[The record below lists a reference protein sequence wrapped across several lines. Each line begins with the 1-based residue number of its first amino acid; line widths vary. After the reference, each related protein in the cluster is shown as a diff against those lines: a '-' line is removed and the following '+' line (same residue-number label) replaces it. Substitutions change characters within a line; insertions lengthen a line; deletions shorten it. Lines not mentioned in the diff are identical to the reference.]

1 MMQGCR
7 GLAAEKEDC
16 AVQPHTKKWKIAH
29 FIKQLDSRKMDLF
42 FFFFV
47 YFLGC
52 LYFVFFFF
60 FLYQRWR
67 ILHGS
72 YRSKEAAAGRLVVDS
87 RALWIDQPSSHHL
100 LSVIRGASRRGV
112 SAAGQGGSLVRV
124 MVEGLE
130 RPGRPLSS

>member
-1 MMQGCR
+1 MQGCR

-16 AVQPHTKKWKIAH
+16 AVQPLTKKWKIAH
-29 FIKQLDSRKMDLF
+29 FVKQLGSRKMDL
-42 FFFFV
+42 
-47 YFLGC
+47 
-52 LYFVFFFF
+52 FFF

-124 MVEGLE
+124 LVEGLE

>member
-16 AVQPHTKKWKIAH
+16 AVQPLTKKWKIAH
-29 FIKQLDSRKMDLF
+29 FVKQLGSRKMDLF
-42 FFFFV
+42 FFFFIL
-47 YFLGC
+47 F
-52 LYFVFFFF
+52 FFFF
-60 FLYQRWR
+60 FLYLRWR
-67 ILHGS
+67 ILQGR

-124 MVEGLE
+124 LVVGLE
-130 RPGRPLSS
+130 SPGRPLSS